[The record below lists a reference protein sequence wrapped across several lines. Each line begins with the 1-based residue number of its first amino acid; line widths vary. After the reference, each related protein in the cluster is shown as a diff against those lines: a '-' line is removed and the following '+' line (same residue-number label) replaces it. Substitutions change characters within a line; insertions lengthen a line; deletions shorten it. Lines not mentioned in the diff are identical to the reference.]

1 MGDSSESLDGSALNP
16 TVITNVDKNRDM
28 KLDVDV
34 LRYLS
39 KDDFKVLTA
48 VETGMRNHEI
58 VPFRTRASH
67 CFSQVLTLLLNIKL
81 TLSLFIS
88 CSVYSF
94 RIIS

>member
-1 MGDSSESLDGSALNP
+1 
-16 TVITNVDKNRDM
+16 M

-67 CFSQVLTLLLNIKL
+67 CFSRALEEHGFPVPRAVDCNRHCVIMYLVNGYPLVQVNQLQNPETVLK
-81 TLSLFIS
+81 LSL
-88 CSVYSF
+88 VL
-94 RIIS
+94 

>member
-67 CFSQVLTLLLNIKL
+67 CFSQLILCLSRLWKNMV
-81 TLSLFIS
+81 SLFQVLWTVIGI
-88 CSVYSF
+88 V
-94 RIIS
+94 